1 MKVKVTDRQ
10 IAKILVHGLPLDDE
24 ELAGKVEEYIHIIDS
39 MPQNTRL
46 ALKSAYIFSSKVP
59 KEEREDMFQE
69 LATAILE
76 NGTDSETLAYR
87 IAQND
92 FRDWIEK
99 RETHKRHLAGS
110 LNEVKA
116 DKDGHEVELID
127 TLVGEAN
134 FEDKAIAKLEAQ
146 RLYRKLPY
154 DIKLIVKKLY
164 RGDKLL
170 RKERD
175 KIYEYRENYLRH
187 KENKPQTIL
196 PNDIKQIIEKQGRL
210 TSTERSRLFRYRRK
224 YGDIIRPS

>member
-1 MKVKVTDRQ
+1 MKIKVTDRQ
-10 IAKILVHGLPLDDE
+10 IAKILVRALPLDDE
-24 ELAGKVEEYIHIIDS
+24 ELAGKVDECTKVIEA
-39 MPQNTRL
+39 MPENHKL

-59 KEEREDMFQE
+59 VEERGDFFQE
-69 LATAILE
+69 LVLAVLK
-76 NGTDSETLAYR
+76 NGTESEKLAYK
-87 IAQND
+87 ITQQD

-99 RETHKRHLAGS
+99 QEVQKRRLAGS
-110 LNEVKA
+110 LNKVRTDQHGNEY
-116 DKDGHEVELID
+116 ELID
-127 TLVGEAN
+127 TIIGVDD

-164 RGDKLL
+164 RGEKLL
-170 RKERD
+170 GKERD

-187 KENKPQTIL
+187 KENKPQMIL

-224 YGDIIRPS
+224 YGSPQRK